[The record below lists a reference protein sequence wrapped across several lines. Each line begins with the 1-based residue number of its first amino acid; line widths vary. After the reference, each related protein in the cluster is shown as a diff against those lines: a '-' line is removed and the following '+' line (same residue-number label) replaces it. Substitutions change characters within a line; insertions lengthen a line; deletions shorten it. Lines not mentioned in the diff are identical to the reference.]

1 MHMHKYVEDKLISDF
16 QTFDGE
22 IPIRD
27 GHFIIV
33 IGAWS
38 ESHETGLS
46 SWTCFDEQYLH
57 IEYAYSSYAYL

>member
-1 MHMHKYVEDKLISDF
+1 MYIQTLVLTTSSTRLVSMHMHKYVEDKLISDF

-33 IGAWS
+33 IGA
-38 ESHETGLS
+38 
-46 SWTCFDEQYLH
+46 
-57 IEYAYSSYAYL
+57 